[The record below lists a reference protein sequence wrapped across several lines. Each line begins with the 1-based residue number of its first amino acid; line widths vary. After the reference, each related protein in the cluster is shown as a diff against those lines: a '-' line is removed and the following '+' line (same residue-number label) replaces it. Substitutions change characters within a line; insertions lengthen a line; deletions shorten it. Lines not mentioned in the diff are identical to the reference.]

1 MELGDQMAYIENKS
15 RQNNVC
21 IYNIAKR
28 IEGNDINAFIQKLF
42 KETLHMETVPQ
53 ITRAHRIGTWK
64 EGECTRRPI
73 IVSLANYDGNRY
85 LLKAAWSE
93 KEILFNGAHICMDY
107 DFMTRMKQQQAAY
120 RKIQEH
126 LRQHKIESHI
136 LAPAR
141 LKVFNADGTTTIYIN
156 AEVARRELE
165 QRGIYTAEEGME
177 TERMTSIPVQ

>member
-1 MELGDQMAYIENKS
+1 MAYIENKS

-93 KEILFNGAHICMDY
+93 KEILFNGARICMDY
-107 DFMTRMKQQQAAY
+107 DFMTRVKQQQAPY

-141 LKVFNADGTTTIYIN
+141 LKVFNVDGTTTIYIN

-177 TERMTSIPVQ
+177 TERTTSIPVQ